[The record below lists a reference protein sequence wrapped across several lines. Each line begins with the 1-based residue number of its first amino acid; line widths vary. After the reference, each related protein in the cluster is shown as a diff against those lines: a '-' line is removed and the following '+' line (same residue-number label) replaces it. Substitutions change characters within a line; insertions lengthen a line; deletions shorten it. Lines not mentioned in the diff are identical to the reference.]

1 MGWLR
6 PVRAKAFDYHIVTLA
21 FPNAFALTGRT
32 PTYMFTQGDALGF
45 VLLGFQPVIGF
56 WARYSL
62 LALGFSACGEQ
73 RHLIGKKWLPIV
85 YIPYASSG

>member
-32 PTYMFTQGDALGF
+32 PTYMLTHGDAMGF
-45 VLLGFQPVIGF
+45 MLLGFQPVIGYRLS
-56 WARYSL
+56 AL
-62 LALGFSACGEQ
+62 NMCLGFQFVVCF
-73 RHLIGKKWLPIV
+73 
-85 YIPYASSG
+85 